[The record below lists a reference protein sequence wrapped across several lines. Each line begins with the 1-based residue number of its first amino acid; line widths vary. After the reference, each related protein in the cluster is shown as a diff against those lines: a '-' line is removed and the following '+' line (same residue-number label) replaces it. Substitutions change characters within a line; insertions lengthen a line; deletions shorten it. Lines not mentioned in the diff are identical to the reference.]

1 VRSEVFG
8 DVGTLAAEAVRDI
21 KQELTVMNARLLVM
35 IDLLQQVVDNTNK
48 EED

>member
-1 VRSEVFG
+1 MKGLRVFDIG
-8 DVGTLAAEAVRDI
+8 NMAAEIARDT
-21 KQELTVMNARLLVM
+21 KQELTVMNARLLVI